1 MAAQSSTAL
10 VTAADAAAERAKDA
24 SKVESDGGGLTHAQ
38 EEQIM
43 KMFALFDTDSSLTI
57 SPSELRAVFT
67 ALGQTPSE
75 SELQSMILKV
85 DTDGK
90 AGISQEEFKELMTN
104 YMVYDIKEKEILAA
118 FETFAPAAEAGETPL
133 LDAAKLRKTLENL
146 DPELKVK
153 KAGACYITSP
163 HKPHPTSTLPSFLP
177 SFLSF
182 SYMITRT
189 Y

>member
-10 VTAADAAAERAKDA
+10 VTAADAAAERAKDTQA

-153 KAGACYITSP
+153 KAGACYVTSP
-163 HKPHPTSTLPSFLP
+163 TQTSPNVNASFLP
-177 SFLSF
+177 SSR
-182 SYMITRT
+182 SHI
-189 Y
+189 